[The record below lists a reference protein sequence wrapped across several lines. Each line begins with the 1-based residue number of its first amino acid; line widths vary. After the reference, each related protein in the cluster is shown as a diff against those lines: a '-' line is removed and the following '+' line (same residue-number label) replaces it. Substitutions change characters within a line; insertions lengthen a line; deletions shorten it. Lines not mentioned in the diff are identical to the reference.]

1 MSVALITHPA
11 CLTHDTGMWHP
22 ESPDRLRAVLR
33 ALETEEFHPL
43 LRELAPQATFEQ
55 LHRVHPKA
63 HIDHILSVHP
73 EGAKDLSGPQD
84 SREALPWLPGY
95 ADGRWVVW
103 DAMRG
108 GTLAVPLALL
118 LQRAEGVHARFG
130 AADHSRHLPRPQRLG
145 QGRRMRRTAR
155 GIR

>member
-1 MSVALITHPA
+1 VLDS
-11 CLTHDTGMWHP
+11 
-22 ESPDRLRAVLR
+22 SPG
-33 ALETEEFHPL
+33 H
-43 LRELAPQATFEQ
+43 
-55 LHRVHPKA
+55 
-63 HIDHILSVHP
+63 DHILSVHP

-118 LQRAEGVHARFG
+118 FECSEGVHARFG
-130 AADHSRHLPRPQRLG
+130 AADHARHLPRPQRLG